1 MTYLTKEDW
10 TTFLVP
16 KISDDI
22 SFSAHLKQ
30 NIKIQNAFILLI
42 SKILN
47 SSSKNLSRRILLASM
62 IYYHKYIITNNIS
75 FSDLSSLDK
84 LVLFSS
90 CIFLAFKVE
99 NKLIDIKVISNK
111 FQNLFNKFKHFEI
124 EEIKELIIKQ
134 EFEILLSLEFNIS
147 IDWPYELIKL
157 LIIYLKK
164 MEKSNETIT
173 KIINYVNLNIND
185 SILFPLCL
193 YYTPN
198 EIAFSCILLAKEKY
212 KFDFINITD
221 LIKLNHYQVDNEQ
234 IKECSLY
241 ISKIIQF
248 KENLIANINA
258 NNKLNININLKE
270 QNNMLDNIKEKCS
283 LNLNNLAL
291 INTNTN

>member
-221 LIKLNHYQVDNEQ
+221 LIKLNQYQVDNEQ

>member
-134 EFEILLSLEFNIS
+134 EFEILLSIEFNIS
-147 IDWPYELIKL
+147 IDWPYELNNL
-157 LIIYLKK
+157 LVNYLKK
-164 MEKSNETIT
+164 MEISNETIT

-221 LIKLNHYQVDNEQ
+221 FIKLSQYQVDNEQ
-234 IKECSLY
+234 IKECSRY
-241 ISKIIQF
+241 ISKIIQY
-248 KENLIANINA
+248 KENIIANINA
-258 NNKLNININLKE
+258 NNKLNINNNLKE
-270 QNNMLDNIKEKCS
+270 QVNILDNVEEKCS
-283 LNLNNLAL
+283 LNFNNLAL
-291 INTNTN
+291 ISTNTN

>member
-221 LIKLNHYQVDNEQ
+221 LIKLNQYQVDNGQ